1 MGLPPPTP
9 TLALASAE
17 PSTHPARMP
26 RWFRVC
32 LTVLFFGLFF
42 GVSALI
48 GLGAAVAFL
57 LVRTEDRWAFTE
69 TINRRLG
76 TFAGAMRDV
85 GLIRYWPPQLPEGF
99 DPSRGYLLV
108 ANHPSLID
116 VVLLLSS
123 IPRLTCVVRASWW
136 RSPFLARLLNNT
148 RFIPGPGTKEDVDLD
163 APVARRIE
171 AALREGLPVLVFPE
185 GSRTPASGI
194 RRFRRGAI
202 AAACRAGV
210 PILPLYIDLHPRMLM
225 KGDPMWKVPQQPG
238 RYTFRWFPP
247 VETEG
252 RDPKAVARELQARY
266 RAEHDRLRGARALPE
281 ETAAAALGS

>member
-85 GLIRYWPPQLPEGF
+85 GLIRYWP
-99 DPSRGYLLV
+99 
-108 ANHPSLID
+108 
-116 VVLLLSS
+116 
-123 IPRLTCVVRASWW
+123 
-136 RSPFLARLLNNT
+136 
-148 RFIPGPGTKEDVDLD
+148 
-163 APVARRIE
+163 
-171 AALREGLPVLVFPE
+171 
-185 GSRTPASGI
+185 
-194 RRFRRGAI
+194 
-202 AAACRAGV
+202 
-210 PILPLYIDLHPRMLM
+210 
-225 KGDPMWKVPQQPG
+225 
-238 RYTFRWFPP
+238 
-247 VETEG
+247 
-252 RDPKAVARELQARY
+252 
-266 RAEHDRLRGARALPE
+266 
-281 ETAAAALGS
+281 